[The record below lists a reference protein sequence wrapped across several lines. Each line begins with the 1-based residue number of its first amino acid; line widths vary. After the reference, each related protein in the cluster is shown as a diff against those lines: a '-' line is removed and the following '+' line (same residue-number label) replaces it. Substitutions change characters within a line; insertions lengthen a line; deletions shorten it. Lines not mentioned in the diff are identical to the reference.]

1 MMTYKVFNIILLSLL
16 KLSHSSSSSSY
27 RPPYSSTTND
37 PTTASPGGEC
47 PEGWI
52 ESLEGC
58 FLFHNSANS
67 MTWREGQEECEILGG
82 YLAEIGSEE
91 EQTFLASIA
100 TLEEELIGTASWLIG
115 LTDQGHEGRWM
126 WQHSATDP
134 EFTSWGIGQP
144 DDQNSNNDCA
154 IMDAEQDYKWV
165 AVHCDTVEAKPLC
178 KRDVNNGG
186 ASSTTDTPTTSGYS
200 YVELRRG
207 WDEASGNVYAMNRDG
222 YLGPVCDDGLEDGS
236 YDGTRTSTSRTSPGN
251 QFESETSTS
260 RRSSELNSRL
270 TAEVVCKQLGYDGGV
285 PFCCAAFG
293 YDYGDEFAMNHVVC
307 DGSESSIQECSY
319 SAYIEDC
326 DYYET
331 YGVSCW
337 YD

>member
-1 MMTYKVFNIILLSLL
+1 
-16 KLSHSSSSSSY
+16 
-27 RPPYSSTTND
+27 
-37 PTTASPGGEC
+37 
-47 PEGWI
+47 
-52 ESLEGC
+52 
-58 FLFHNSANS
+58 
-67 MTWREGQEECEILGG
+67 
-82 YLAEIGSEE
+82 
-91 EQTFLASIA
+91 
-100 TLEEELIGTASWLIG
+100 
-115 LTDQGHEGRWM
+115 
-126 WQHSATDP
+126 
-134 EFTSWGIGQP
+134 
-144 DDQNSNNDCA
+144 
-154 IMDAEQDYKWV
+154 
-165 AVHCDTVEAKPLC
+165 
-178 KRDVNNGG
+178 
-186 ASSTTDTPTTSGYS
+186 
-200 YVELRRG
+200 
-207 WDEASGNVYAMNRDG
+207 MNRDG